1 MADESFT
8 DGTRVP
14 SNGNNPCQ
22 KTEGVGLISSLPDS
36 ILQHIL
42 SFIPTK
48 LAIRTSLLSKRWR
61 HVWCDIPSISL
72 DDRTLKAASI
82 ISLDD
87 QTLKAASITLNRYT
101 SLKMMNFHLNTTRKQ
116 NIPHIN
122 RWVEFAISRNVENL
136 SLDFWH
142 PGSSYNFQIPDFFYV
157 NSSVKKLTIT
167 LSFTD
172 LMVPACSLSWTSL
185 KKLYLCNCNISDE
198 SMAKILSGSPLLE
211 SLTLYFC
218 DQLRVLDLSKS
229 LRLRTL
235 KINRNIWVLG
245 PTHIVA
251 PHIHRLRLT
260 NSQLPCTFVNLSSLA
275 EARLDICIVP
285 ITGIFEADF
294 LQDMVLKMLEKLQ
307 NVEKLTFEGNFLQI
321 ISLAEV
327 RGVPFPMF
335 KVKDLTLET
344 VIFQYVIPGIERLLQ
359 NSPDLKKLTIR
370 ARDTNTI
377 REKDINNYLQLQGLN
392 PDQCWRSKD
401 GVFFNNLPWYLESK
415 HATSFVELVLKN
427 TKTLDIDKIV
437 ILLNERYLRFKFEE
451 LAIPT
456 LSHNNFSIALLKMP
470 MTSNDDDW

>member
-1 MADESFT
+1 MADDSFT

-14 SNGNNPCQ
+14 SNDNNPCR

-48 LAIRTSLLSKRWR
+48 LAIRTSLLSKRWT
-61 HVWCDIPSISL
+61 HVWCDIPSLSL
-72 DDRTLKAASI
+72 DDE
-82 ISLDD
+82 
-87 QTLKAASITLNRYT
+87 TLKAASITLNRFT
-101 SLKMMNFHLNTTRKQ
+101 SLKIMNFHLNSTMKQ

-122 RWVEFAISRNVENL
+122 KWVEFAISRNVENL
-136 SLDFWH
+136 SLDFWN
-142 PGSSYNFQIPDFFYV
+142 PGSSYKFEIPDFFYV
-157 NSSVKKLTIT
+157 NSSVKQLTIK

-172 LMVPACSLSWTSL
+172 LMVHACSLSWTSL
-185 KKLYLCNCNISDE
+185 KKLYLRNCNLSDE

-218 DQLRVLDLSKS
+218 NELRVLDVSKS
-229 LRLRTL
+229 LRLKTL
-235 KINRNIWVLG
+235 KIYRNIWVPG

-260 NSQLPCTFVNLSSLA
+260 NSQLPCTFVDLSSLA

-285 ITGIFEADF
+285 ITRTFKADF

-307 NVEKLTFEGNFLQI
+307 NVEKLTFGGNFLQI

-359 NSPDLKKLTIR
+359 NSPNLKKLTIR

-377 REKDINNYLQLQGLN
+377 RKEYINNYLKLQDLN

-401 GVFFNNLPWYLESK
+401 GVFFNNLRWDLESK

-427 TKTLDIDKIV
+427 TKTLDLDKIV

-451 LAIPT
+451 LVVPT
-456 LSHNNFSIALLKMP
+456 VLSHNNFSIALLNMP
-470 MTSNDDDW
+470 MPSDDDW

>member
-1 MADESFT
+1 
-8 DGTRVP
+8 
-14 SNGNNPCQ
+14 
-22 KTEGVGLISSLPDS
+22 
-36 ILQHIL
+36 
-42 SFIPTK
+42 
-48 LAIRTSLLSKRWR
+48 
-61 HVWCDIPSISL
+61 
-72 DDRTLKAASI
+72 
-82 ISLDD
+82 
-87 QTLKAASITLNRYT
+87 
-101 SLKMMNFHLNTTRKQ
+101 
-116 NIPHIN
+116 
-122 RWVEFAISRNVENL
+122 
-136 SLDFWH
+136 
-142 PGSSYNFQIPDFFYV
+142 
-157 NSSVKKLTIT
+157 
-167 LSFTD
+167 
-172 LMVPACSLSWTSL
+172 
-185 KKLYLCNCNISDE
+185 
-198 SMAKILSGSPLLE
+198 MAKILSGSPLLE

-285 ITGIFEADF
+285 ITRIFEADF

-377 REKDINNYLQLQGLN
+377 GEEDINNYLQLQGLN

-451 LAIPT
+451 LVVPT